1 MTRNQVL
8 TFTAAA
14 REDHRA
20 LSSPVLDDAVVMQW
34 LTAGSAAWQASRVS
48 SRAPDGAVTALTRL
62 GEHPAI
68 AAIVGMPDAD
78 PAMDT
83 TPLARTIQRARALAE
98 QVEDAG
104 ASHLSK
110 SILDSLAWLADVA
123 TPRHAEGTAGTAGPA
138 VDAPARH
145 ELMVERARVEAQLA
159 RIAWK
164 LGSMEEA
171 ATRYERVAAE
181 GRRLASPE
189 LRTRYYVGLSVLAQ
203 LRGDFEAM
211 RRAATRAVH
220 IGREAGGEPL
230 PGIAHHGLLVEAA
243 KGRRW
248 SEATLHAWN
257 AYEAV
262 QGTASLEA
270 ERLNAMAQLMLE
282 MGRPADA
289 LAGFRAALSRV
300 APVRVVIPALGGVAM
315 ASGLL
320 GDADEVRRMEG
331 KLRELREY
339 SLPFPVS
346 DALADV
352 ATGYH
357 ALGAAADAERLAT
370 DARRLAA
377 RHGYASVLA
386 RLHAITATPA
396 AAPQPM
402 PLTRRAV
409 AVVLAMRRLAA

>member
-1 MTRNQVL
+1 MTPNQVL
-8 TFTAAA
+8 TFTEAA
-14 REDHRA
+14 RADHRA
-20 LSSPVLDDAVVMQW
+20 LSSPALDDAMVMQW
-34 LTAGSAAWQASRVS
+34 LTAGSATWQASRVS
-48 SRAPDGAVTALTRL
+48 SRAPEDAVTALTRL

-68 AAIVGMPDAD
+68 AAIEGAPDAD
-78 PAMDT
+78 PSLDA
-83 TPLARTIQRARALAE
+83 TPLARTIQRTRALAE
-98 QVEDAG
+98 QLEDVG

-123 TPRHAEGTAGTAGPA
+123 TPQAADVAPEGA
-138 VDAPARH
+138 APRL
-145 ELMVERARVEAQLA
+145 ELLLERARVEAQLA

-171 ATRYERVAAE
+171 TTRYERVAAE
-181 GRRLASPE
+181 GRRLASGE
-189 LRTRYYVGLSVLAQ
+189 LRTRYYVGLSVMAQ
-203 LRGDFEAM
+203 LRGDFAAM
-211 RRAATRAVH
+211 RHAAMRAVH
-220 IGREAGGEPL
+220 IGREVGCEVL
-230 PGIAHHGLLVEAA
+230 TGIAHHGLLVEAA
-243 KGRRW
+243 KDGRW
-248 SEATLHAWN
+248 SEATLHAWA

-320 GDADEVRRMEG
+320 GDPHEVRRMEE

-339 SLPFPVS
+339 NLPFPMS

-357 ALGAAADAERLAT
+357 AMGAEADAQRLAT

-377 RHGYASVLA
+377 RHDYASVLE
-386 RLHAITATPA
+386 RLHAITATPV

-402 PLTRRAV
+402 PLTRRAE